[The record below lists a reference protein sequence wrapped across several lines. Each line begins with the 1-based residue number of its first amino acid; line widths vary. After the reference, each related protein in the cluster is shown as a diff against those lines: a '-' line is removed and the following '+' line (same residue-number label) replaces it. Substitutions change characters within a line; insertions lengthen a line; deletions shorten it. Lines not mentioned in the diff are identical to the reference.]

1 MKKGLLLASS
11 LCLLLAVP
19 VLTKAEERVVESQEE
34 LVGEKVT
41 EQTVESDVLVEA
53 VDNVASPEKV
63 LAEPKNGQTELP
75 IQLHGE
81 WESDNDVIKSLS
93 ITANTYTVNGVQY
106 EVKEYTVENNVYTVI
121 WDEEAYI
128 KTNGKP
134 ERWNPQPLMF
144 TYNPEKD
151 MIEIGE
157 AHFHRKSLNNLD
169 NKDNYE
175 KFVEN
180 QDIPEALQDKWIATV
195 GDQKLVWTIGSR
207 SFDIN
212 GVLQYKIIAYGIT
225 GNQYTLIW
233 DVQDYIDQYGKPGN
247 FNPQPIIFE
256 YVESSDT
263 LVAPDGIVFER
274 ENKKTTE
281 TETTES
287 KKEEVKP
294 TTKPD
299 TTKKLPQTGEAKSI
313 GLIMLGS
320 ISLLAVG
327 VLWMKRTKN

>member
-19 VLTKAEERVVESQEE
+19 ILTKAEDTVVESQEE

-41 EQTVESDVLVEA
+41 EQTVESDVLVETA
-53 VDNVASPEKV
+53 DSVEPLEKV
-63 LAEPKNGQTELP
+63 LVEPKNGQTELP
-75 IQLHGE
+75 IQLQGE
-81 WESDNDVIKSLS
+81 WESDNDVLNSLT
-93 ITANTYTVNGVQY
+93 ITANTYTLNGVQY
-106 EVKEYTVENNVYTVI
+106 EVKEYTLENNVYTVI

-144 TYNPEKD
+144 TYNVEKD

-180 QDIPEALQDKWIATV
+180 QDVPGFLQDKWLATV
-195 GDQKLVWTIGSR
+195 GDQKVIWTIGPR

-233 DVQDYIDQYGKPGN
+233 DVQDYIDRYGKPGI
-247 FNPQPIIFE
+247 FNPQPIIFD

-274 ENKKTTE
+274 ESKKTTE
-281 TETTES
+281 TETAES

-294 TTKPD
+294 TPLTD
-299 TTKKLPQTGEAKSI
+299 TTKKLPQTNETRSLVLVLMGTV
-313 GLIMLGS
+313 
-320 ISLLAVG
+320 SLLGVG
-327 VLWMKRTKN
+327 ILWIKK